1 VYLVLPL
8 LGPSSARDAVGTL
21 VDLAL
26 RPDTWLLPI
35 QPRLLFAGTY
45 GISER
50 EQHLEKLEALE
61 DSSVD
66 FYAAIRSA
74 YWMSREAFVREGRLA
89 PDPVEPIP
97 APTALA
103 PAPALAASPP

>member
-1 VYLVLPL
+1 MC
-8 LGPSSARDAVGTL
+8 GDAVGTV

-35 QPRLLFAGTY
+35 PPRLMLGGGW

-50 EQHLEKLEALE
+50 EEHFEALQALE

-74 YWMSREAFVREGRLA
+74 YWMSREALVRERA
-89 PDPVEPIP
+89 PLRSPSSEGAPP
-97 APTALA
+97 ADERTA
-103 PAPALAASPP
+103 AAR